1 MEPALDPTIAKAI
14 AHPLR
19 ARVLV
24 ALSERVASPN
34 EIAREL
40 GEPLGRVSHHF
51 RVLAKIGTIELVETR
66 PRRGA
71 LEHFYRATVRPVID
85 DASWARLPIG
95 ARRSLT
101 AQPLRAALQ
110 DAADAASG
118 SGFDDSLVHVSR
130 TLLQLDREA
139 RERVA
144 ETLAAALDRILEIQA
159 RARERA
165 EKPELEP
172 TELVMLHFDRES
184 G

>member
-1 MEPALDPTIAKAI
+1 MEPALDPVIAKAL

-71 LEHFYRATVRPVID
+71 VEHFYRATIRPVID
-85 DASWARLPIG
+85 DASWAQLPIG
-95 ARRSLT
+95 ARRSLA
-101 AQPLRAALQ
+101 AQPLRGALH
-110 DAADAASG
+110 DAADAATG
-118 SGFDDSLVHVSR
+118 SGFDDALVHVSR
-130 TLLQLDREA
+130 TLLELDREA
-139 RERVA
+139 REQVA
-144 ETLAAALDRILEIQA
+144 ETLAAALDRVLEIQA
-159 RARERA
+159 QARERA
-165 EKPELEP
+165 DVSELEP